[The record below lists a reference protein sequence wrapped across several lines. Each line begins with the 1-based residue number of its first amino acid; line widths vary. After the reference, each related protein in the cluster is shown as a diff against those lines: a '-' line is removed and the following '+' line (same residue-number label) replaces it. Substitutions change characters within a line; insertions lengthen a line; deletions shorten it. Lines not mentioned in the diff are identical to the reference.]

1 MSFLSN
7 LLTIP
12 VVRQNSH
19 ISESQIPDF
28 SIFKFDLIKILPPLR
43 FYIYISSVKTSATY
57 CDTATNKAHSTCR
70 HNGHTGERLWGEKD
84 NLGIGQ
90 IVHLNTM
97 GRKYGATR
105 RNSVDG
111 SKYLPYDIAVSSGRG
126 DVEKEKK
133 EGKNSNFFL
142 LLRAEKERENRRK
155 EKSSSDRVT
164 WSGESFVV
172 VRASF
177 TSRPIPFLL
186 PLPIRDRRYTLASL
200 VILLAPTTTLHK
212 TNLI

>member
-43 FYIYISSVKTSATY
+43 FYIYIFPPSKLALLIATQLRIKHTLLVDTMANRRKIMRRKRQSRNQPDRPFKYNGAEIWSNEKKFCRWIEISSLR
-57 CDTATNKAHSTCR
+57 HCR
-70 HNGHTGERLWGEKD
+70 IQWPWRRGERKER
-84 NLGIGQ
+84 
-90 IVHLNTM
+90 
-97 GRKYGATR
+97 RK
-105 RNSVDG
+105 N
-111 SKYLPYDIAVSSGRG
+111 
-126 DVEKEKK
+126 
-133 EGKNSNFFL
+133 FL